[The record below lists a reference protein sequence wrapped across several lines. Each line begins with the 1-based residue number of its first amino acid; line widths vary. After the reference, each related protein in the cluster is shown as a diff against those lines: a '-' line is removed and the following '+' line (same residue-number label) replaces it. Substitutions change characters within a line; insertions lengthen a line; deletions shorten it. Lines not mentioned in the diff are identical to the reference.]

1 MTDSTSHET
10 VQFKL
15 VPANNDRL
23 ANLCGVYDDNIK
35 MLSRLLGVRIHRR
48 GSQFSVTGAGELPA
62 TTRNLIRDLY
72 KHSDASF
79 DRWRI
84 SDMVERSSEGDA
96 HPKPAASVKLGGANA
111 TQNKY
116 LGAIR
121 NHDFTF
127 GVGASGT
134 GKTYL
139 AVACALEALAA
150 GAVSRIVLVRPA
162 VEAGE
167 HLGFLPGDPV
177 QKVNPYVRPLLDALH
192 ELSAN
197 SQIDDLI
204 SSRRIE
210 IAQLAYMRGRTLSN
224 SFVILD
230 EAQNASVMQMKMFL
244 TRIGRGSRCVVTG
257 DESQVD
263 LPAKQ
268 ESGLSDVLDKIRRV
282 DGCAVV
288 RFAAS
293 ETMRHPIVGEI
304 LKAYKRK

>member
-1 MTDSTSHET
+1 MTDSSVHET

-15 VPANNDRL
+15 TPANNDRL

-35 MLSRLLGVRIHRR
+35 TLSRLLGVRIHRR
-48 GSQFSVTGAGELPA
+48 GGQFSVTGSGEMPA
-62 TTRNLIRDLY
+62 TARNLITDLY
-72 KHSDASF
+72 KQADTSF
-79 DRWRI
+79 DSARLAGAI
-84 SDMVERSSEGDA
+84 GKVAGAGLGER
-96 HPKPAASVKLGGANA
+96 PAAGRRLITGANA
-111 TQNKY
+111 SQQEY
-116 LGAIR
+116 LETIR
-121 NHDFTF
+121 SHAFTF

-150 GAVSRIVLVRPA
+150 DLVKRIVLVRPA

-192 ELSAN
+192 ELAASA
-197 SQIDDLI
+197 QVEELL

-210 IAQLAYMRGRTLSN
+210 IAQLAYMRGRTLAD

-230 EAQNASVMQMKMFL
+230 EAQNATVMQMKMFL

-263 LPAKQ
+263 LAARQP
-268 ESGLSDVLDKIRRV
+268 SGLSDVLGKIAAV

-288 RFAAS
+288 RFAARD
-293 ETMRHPIVGEI
+293 TVRHPIVAEI
-304 LKAYKRK
+304 LKAYAK